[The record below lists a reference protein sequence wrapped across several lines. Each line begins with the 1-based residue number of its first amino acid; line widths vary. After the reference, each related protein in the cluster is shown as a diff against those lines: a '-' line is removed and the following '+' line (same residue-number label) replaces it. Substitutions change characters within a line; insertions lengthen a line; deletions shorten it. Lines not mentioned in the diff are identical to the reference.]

1 MEYKFAFA
9 GGQDVPKNEVCC
21 YKQQQSLYPFTVR
34 RCAPSLVALQCPAS
48 HHRTPR
54 AISLAAW
61 RLPSHHQAP
70 RAISHRSAPF
80 AAPFSRPGA
89 ERAPLSQPGADR

>member
-1 MEYKFAFA
+1 MKF
-9 GGQDVPKNEVCC
+9 VVINSNNV
-21 YKQQQSLYPFTVR
+21 FTPHSTAL
-34 RCAPSLVALQCPAS
+34 CAVSVALQCPAS
-48 HHRTPR
+48 HHPTHR

-70 RAISHRSAPF
+70 RAISHRLAPF
-80 AAPFSRPGA
+80 AAPLSRPGA